1 MTGGTPGLV
10 SATKKSRPAG
20 GGAGLTGA
28 GLTSPLPKTPPKKA
42 RRPKKP
48 KVSEG
53 EAGGLLSNPLPASLL
68 SISAPLPPTTLS
80 TLKEPPPLPIRL
92 PPGSPTPRVIHYAG
106 RTGADNT
113 NPTTPTWT
121 VAVSRPVTASRP
133 QQMVMSGQRAS
144 TVQIQLPAPGLV
156 RQHPDKLLILMSP
169 NKEPAV
175 PGQAG
180 GLIVTPGPPSP
191 APPPASAS
199 ASVNKQS

>member
-1 MTGGTPGLV
+1 MTGAPGFV
-10 SATKKSRPAG
+10 SANKKSRPAG
-20 GGAGLTGA
+20 AGAGAALTG
-28 GLTSPLPKTPPKKA
+28 GSLTSPLPKTPPKKA

-80 TLKEPPPLPIRL
+80 PLKEPPPLPIRL
-92 PPGSPTPRVIHYAG
+92 PPGPGSPTPRVIHYAG
-106 RTGADNT
+106 RTGADTN

-133 QQMVMSGQRAS
+133 QQMVVSGGRPS

-169 NKEPAV
+169 NKDQAGPA
-175 PGQAG
+175 QTG
-180 GLIVTPGPPSP
+180 GLIVTPGPASP
-191 APPPASAS
+191 ASP
-199 ASVNKQS
+199 SVSKQ

>member
-1 MTGGTPGLV
+1 MTGAPGFV
-10 SATKKSRPAG
+10 SANKKSRSA
-20 GGAGLTGA
+20 GAGASLTG
-28 GLTSPLPKTPPKKA
+28 GSLSSPLPKTPPKKA

-80 TLKEPPPLPIRL
+80 PLKEPPPLPIRL
-92 PPGSPTPRVIHYAG
+92 PPGPGSPTPRVIHYAG
-106 RTGADNT
+106 RTGAD

-133 QQMVMSGQRAS
+133 QQMVVSGHRPS
-144 TVQIQLPAPGLV
+144 TVQIQLPSPGLV

-169 NKEPAV
+169 NKEQPGPA
-175 PGQAG
+175 QAG

-191 APPPASAS
+191 APVS
-199 ASVNKQS
+199 KQ

>member
-1 MTGGTPGLV
+1 MTGAPGFV
-10 SATKKSRPAG
+10 SANKKSRPAG
-20 GGAGLTGA
+20 AGLA
-28 GLTSPLPKTPPKKA
+28 GGSLASPLPKTPPKKA

-80 TLKEPPPLPIRL
+80 PLKEPPPLPIRL
-92 PPGSPTPRVIHYAG
+92 PPGPGSPTPRVIHYAG
-106 RTGADNT
+106 RTGAD

-133 QQMVMSGQRAS
+133 QQMVVSGQRPS

-156 RQHPDKLLILMSP
+156 RQHPEKLLILMSP
-169 NKEPAV
+169 NKDQAGP
-175 PGQAG
+175 PQAG

-191 APPPASAS
+191 ATVSA
-199 ASVNKQS
+199 NKQ